1 MFGADTMPIK
11 IPDNLPAAKILDGE
25 NIFVMTDKRA
35 LSQDIRPLKVLI
47 VNIMPTKITT
57 ETQILRALSNT
68 PLQIDAEFI
77 NMDSHES
84 KNTPPEHLAA
94 FYKTFAEVKNNRY
107 DGVIITGAPVEHLP
121 YEEVDYWDEL
131 AEILDWTKTHAT
143 STFHICWAAMAGLY
157 RHFGIEK
164 HLLQKKLF
172 GVFTHKTLNRHSRLT
187 RGFDEYFLAPHSRH
201 TQVRR
206 EDIEKIPQ
214 LEIVADSEEAGV
226 YIAKTVDNK
235 MIFVMGHSE
244 YEFDTLDKE
253 YKRDLAK
260 GLPIEMPVNYYP
272 ENNPENTP
280 PMTWRSHNHLLFTN
294 WLNYFVYQTTPYS
307 LEDVGMEKQ
316 SRGTFGKEWL

>member
-1 MFGADTMPIK
+1 MPIK

-57 ETQILRALSNT
+57 ETQLLRALSNT

-84 KNTPPEHLAA
+84 KHTPPEHMAA
-94 FYKTFAEVKNNRY
+94 FYKTFAEVKANRY
-107 DGVIITGAPVEHLP
+107 DGVIITGAPVELLP
-121 YEEVDYWDEL
+121 YEDVDYWNEL
-131 AEILDWTKTHAT
+131 EEIMDWTDTHAT

-157 RHFGIEK
+157 HHYGIQK
-164 HLLQKKLF
+164 HVLDKKLF
-172 GVFTHKTLNRHSRLT
+172 GVFRHKTLNLHSRLT

-201 TQVRR
+201 TEVRR
-206 EDIEKIPQ
+206 CDIEKIPE
-214 LEIVADSEEAGV
+214 LEIVAVGDEAGV
-226 YIAKTVDNK
+226 YIAKSSDNK
-235 MIFVMGHSE
+235 RIFVMGHSE

-253 YKRDLAK
+253 YKRDLSK

-272 ENNPENTP
+272 NDDPSQKP
-280 PMTWRSHNHLLFTN
+280 VMTWRSHNHLLFTN

-307 LEDVGMEKQ
+307 LDSVGLEVCH
-316 SRGTFGKEWL
+316 E

>member
-1 MFGADTMPIK
+1 MPIK
-11 IPDNLPAAKILDGE
+11 IPDNLPAAKILEGE

-57 ETQILRALSNT
+57 ETQLLRALSNT

-84 KNTPPEHLAA
+84 KNTPVEHLST

-121 YEEVDYWDEL
+121 YEEVDYWQEFC
-131 AEILDWTKTHAT
+131 EILDWTKTHAT

-157 RHFGIEK
+157 RHFGIQK
-164 HLLQKKLF
+164 RLLDKKVF
-172 GVFTHKTLNRHSRLT
+172 GIFKHKTLNRHSRLT

-201 TQVRR
+201 TEVRR
-206 EDIEKIPQ
+206 EDIENIPQ
-214 LEIVADSEEAGV
+214 LEIVADSDEAGV
-226 YIAKTVDNK
+226 YIAKTKDNK

-253 YKRDLAK
+253 YKRDLDK

-272 ENNPENTP
+272 DNDPSKTP
-280 PMTWRSHNHLLFTN
+280 LMTWRSHNHLLFTN

-307 LEDVGMEKQ
+307 LEEVGKND
-316 SRGTFGKEWL
+316 